1 MKRVS
6 ESLGLPGF
14 QLQMHELTVA
24 GQQLNLFDAPP
35 SIAEVSDEL
44 TFDETADAPQFY
56 VPPRP
61 PHAVCGGTLQSGEG
75 CCCALPNLRFQSP
88 HLRCA
93 SCFGV
98 VPLRPIDPEG
108 KPGGVAGASNKNS
121 YPIARLPRR
130 LKSTPRFPLRG
141 ADDEREPFDVADFDF
156 EPHPVAPAEAKKHD
170 RLLQWMSL
178 AASGSVAQLTSVAAT
193 LQLEE
198 VAQAPMQ
205 WLRRARMLGHAELS
219 LDGARWAMAPPVLL
233 QLSAPE
239 LFAHSDQWLWC
250 GGRDAE
256 LLQRVGRRADI
267 RQTVQA
273 GAPSRLVLHC
283 EDVPALL
290 QGLRAE
296 VESHRVPV
304 ALERA
309 GETLAARLPTL
320 DAWVR
325 GLVELP
331 GVRASNYDLRYWQ
344 AEAAREVPL
353 AQSAGFYEF
362 WPRTEGG
369 APAWQTRG
377 ARSKLHALHD
387 GAGNWRGCSWYDGRF
402 AGRIMCGDGR
412 PQIGYDAVSQRLRI
426 PLDWRPPEP
435 FECVL
440 TLCSGLLSQPQT
452 QKGARR
458 LLWEGV
464 PPALAQKLSRI
475 LGAPLSNF

>member
-44 TFDETADAPQFY
+44 TFDDTADAPQFY

-61 PHAVCGGTLQSGEG
+61 PHSVCGGTLQSGEG

-88 HLRCA
+88 YLRCA

-98 VPLRPIDPEG
+98 VPLRPGHTLIDPEG

-130 LKSTPRFPLRG
+130 PKSAPRFPLRG
-141 ADDEREPFDVADFDF
+141 AADDREPFDVADFDF
-156 EPHPVAPAEAKKHD
+156 EPPFVAPAEAEKHD
-170 RLLQWMSL
+170 RLLQWMAL
-178 AASGSVAQLTSVAAT
+178 AASGSVAQLASVAAT

-205 WLRRARMLGHAELS
+205 WLRRARMLGHAES
-219 LDGARWAMAPPVLL
+219 RDGARWAIAPPVLL
-233 QLSAPE
+233 QLSAHE
-239 LFAHSDQWLWC
+239 AFGSENQWLWC

-256 LLQRVGRRADI
+256 LLQLVGRHADV
-267 RQTVQA
+267 RQTAQA

-283 EDVPALL
+283 DDVPALL

-296 VESHRVPV
+296 VEPHRVPV

-320 DAWVR
+320 DAWAN
-325 GLVELP
+325 GLVEQK
-331 GVRASNYDLRYWQ
+331 GVCPSNYDLRYWQ
-344 AEAAREVPL
+344 GGAARSRVL
-353 AQSAGFYEF
+353 ASR
-362 WPRTEGG
+362 W
-369 APAWQTRG
+369 
-377 ARSKLHALHD
+377 
-387 GAGNWRGCSWYDGRF
+387 
-402 AGRIMCGDGR
+402 
-412 PQIGYDAVSQRLRI
+412 VLRI
-426 PLDWRPPEP
+426 LAAHRRWGTRLANTRRAAQ
-435 FECVL
+435 VARV
-440 TLCSGLLSQPQT
+440 
-452 QKGARR
+452 ARR
-458 LLWEGV
+458 RRKLALLRV
-464 PPALAQKLSRI
+464 V
-475 LGAPLSNF
+475 